1 MPFQVLLMELISQVL
16 ALEPT
21 SQVLGK
27 EPIVPFAILLV
38 VILVVPIL
46 FERLRIPG
54 LVGLVFAG
62 VVLGPSGW
70 NLFQTESEI
79 MKLLA
84 DIGLVYL
91 IFVAG
96 LEVDLKQFQRQKN
109 RSLGFSCFT
118 FSIPL
123 VMLTLVGRVFGFNW
137 IASILIGS
145 LFASHTLLAYPVIDR
160 LGVVNNEAVTVSI
173 GAKVFT
179 DIGTLLIL
187 TVCVAFTNAE
197 VFSFPTLLTLIGW
210 LTVYAVV
217 VLAGFDWLGK
227 EFFRRSGG
235 EEGNQFL
242 FVLLTVFLAAVGAQL
257 IGVEKIIGA
266 FLAGL
271 AVNEVV
277 GEGPVKEKV
286 VFVGSVLFIPIFF
299 VHLGLL
305 IDFATFTSRTSNL
318 QLTLLLVFGAIGGKL
333 LAALLTKPLY
343 HYTWQEVLTIWS
355 LTVPQVGTTLAAT
368 LVGYQTGLL
377 TSEVFNSVVVVMLV
391 TSTLGPLVTSR
402 VARGLASSVATE
414 PAPTNQPEQK
424 IAQTANAFTIIVP
437 IYNPQTQQYLIELAT
452 LLARQANG
460 RIVPLAIATAAAHM
474 DAPQLEVS
482 LQKSERLLAKATA
495 QSRVF
500 GVTAEPLLRIDDAF
514 AQGISR
520 ASREQ
525 KASLIVMGWG
535 KRTGLRA
542 RLFGNVIDNVLW
554 SSHCPVAVT
563 RLVDSPKKIQR
574 ILVPIENLMAP
585 TLQPVHFAQMLA
597 DCNQAQVTVLNV
609 CQRRTSSSKIADKRS
624 HLALLVSRLAFANPP
639 DIQIIAHE
647 NVAQAILQAARLYDL
662 VVLPFIRNHTSPGGL
677 AISDVTTQLAR
688 QLTCSIVMLG
698 EPQRNQTVVL
708 ATGVPSTTSPL

>member
-1 MPFQVLLMELISQVL
+1 MELISQVL
-16 ALEPT
+16 TIEPT
-21 SQVLGK
+21 SQLLGQ

-46 FERLRIPG
+46 FERLRLPG
-54 LVGLVFAG
+54 LVGLVFSG
-62 VVLGPSGW
+62 VVLGPAGW

-96 LEVDLKQFQRQKN
+96 LEVDLEQFQRQKN

-118 FSIPL
+118 FILPL
-123 VMLTLVGRVFGFNW
+123 AILSLLGHLFGLNW

-145 LFASHTLLAYPVIDR
+145 LFASHTLLAYPVLDR
-160 LGVVNNEAVTVSI
+160 LGVVNNQPVSISI

-179 DIGTLLIL
+179 DIGALLIL
-187 TVCVAFTNAE
+187 TVCVAVNN
-197 VFSFPTLLTLIGW
+197 VGGFSFPKLLTLIGW
-210 LTVYAVV
+210 LTIYAVV
-217 VLAGFDWLGK
+217 VLAGFDWIGK

-242 FVLLTVFLAAVGAQL
+242 FVLLTIFLAAVGAQL

-286 VFVGSVLFIPIFF
+286 LFVGSVLFIPIFF
-299 VHLGLL
+299 VHLGSLMDFTTLTSKSINLL
-305 IDFATFTSRTSNL
+305 L
-318 QLTLLLVFGAIGGKL
+318 MLLLVLGVIASKFI
-333 LAALLTKPLY
+333 AALLTKLLY
-343 HYTWQEVLTIWS
+343 NYSWQEMLTMWS

-368 LVGYQTGLL
+368 LVGYEIGLFQPV
-377 TSEVFNSVVVVMLV
+377 VFNSVVVVMLV

-402 VARGLASSVATE
+402 VAGGLALSPPPE
-414 PAPTNQPEQK
+414 PAPTNQPEPK
-424 IAQTANAFTIIVP
+424 IPDNKNAFTIVVP

-452 LLARQANG
+452 LLARQTNG
-460 RIVPLAIATAAAHM
+460 RVVPLAIATAAANM
-474 DAPQLEVS
+474 DAPQLEAS
-482 LQKSERLLAKATA
+482 LQRSERLLAKATA
-495 QSRVF
+495 QSRVL
-500 GVTAEPLLRIDDAF
+500 GVNAEPLLRIDDAF

-535 KRTGLRA
+535 KRTGFRA

-554 SSHCPVAVT
+554 ASHCPVAVT
-563 RLVDSPKKIQR
+563 RLVDSPRKIQR

-609 CQRRTSSSKIADKRS
+609 CERRTSSSKIADKRS
-624 HLALLVSRLAFANPP
+624 HLSLLVSKLAFANPP
-639 DIQIIAHE
+639 EIQIIAHE

-698 EPQRNQTVVL
+698 EPQRQPTVTL
-708 ATGVPSTTSPL
+708 ATGVPSTTSTM